1 VKKKVSN
8 ELIRDRITN
17 KKGSQGAIS
26 RLFLP
31 SGCLHLALNLL
42 LAWSWLIVVSRS
54 RTSRDT
60 RGCQQKNRATKG
72 SRGRGL
78 WSWWEE
84 GKNNV
89 EIEIQARKLI
99 TWRRGLNGLGEFLP
113 IAITIL
119 GAGRILTTL
128 AEI

>member
-1 VKKKVSN
+1 MQ
-8 ELIRDRITN
+8 EAAN
-17 KKGSQGAIS
+17 KKTEQ
-26 RLFLP
+26 
-31 SGCLHLALNLL
+31 
-42 LAWSWLIVVSRS
+42 
-54 RTSRDT
+54 
-60 RGCQQKNRATKG
+60 

-89 EIEIQARKLI
+89 EIEIQVRKLI

-119 GAGRILTTL
+119 GAGGILTTL